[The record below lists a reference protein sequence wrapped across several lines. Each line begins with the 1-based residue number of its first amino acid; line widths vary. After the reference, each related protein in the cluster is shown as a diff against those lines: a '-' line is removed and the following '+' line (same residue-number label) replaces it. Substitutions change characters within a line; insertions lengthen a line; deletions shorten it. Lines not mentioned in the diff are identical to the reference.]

1 MHSLPWKLAS
11 LHWKEHKMG
20 CGTKNTNIYD
30 GYNSTNYRIIS
41 GVHDPQNAHDA
52 ATKGYVDPTTDSS
65 APTTATVGHLGQ
77 IQIDTTT
84 ATAYMCVAVD
94 TVTPAYTWKQ
104 ITA

>member
-1 MHSLPWKLAS
+1 MPLKSKP
-11 LHWKEHKMG
+11 
-20 CGTKNTNIYD
+20 IY
-30 GYNSTNYRIIS
+30 I
-41 GVHDPQNAHDA
+41 
-52 ATKGYVDPTTDSS
+52 
-65 APTTATVGHLGQ
+65 